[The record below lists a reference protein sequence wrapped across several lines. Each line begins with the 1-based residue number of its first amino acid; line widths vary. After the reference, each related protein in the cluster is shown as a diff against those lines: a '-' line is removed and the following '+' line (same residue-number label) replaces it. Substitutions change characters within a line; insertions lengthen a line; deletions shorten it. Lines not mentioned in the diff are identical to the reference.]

1 MDAGPSTTAMAA
13 HLSLPL
19 VCEVWDMV
27 CGPQVLEQTDR
38 LLELWPHTGLRGAAG
53 VVGPLSCSVCS
64 FADVHVP

>member
-38 LLELWPHTGLRGAAG
+38 LLELWPHGGLRGAAG